1 MGSLRG
7 LLDSFSHI
15 METRTGVKVDLLRAL
30 DSLLLDQVFPPWHL
44 CFPTQ
49 INSGLL
55 GQSPAQQFRHPF
67 ALMVPI
73 CQLCNSE
80 GHTALFCG
88 ASPPKRT
95 RCNICGRSNHTC
107 WYCFYNDKGPN
118 YITLYSLR
126 SSFSLQ
132 PQSLQYPSYPTP
144 SSQNKEVHQS
154 PMQVMQQYT
163 PYQASSSQNQEVQQS
178 PMQVIREF

>member
-1 MGSLRG
+1 MAPMIPNS
-7 LLDSFSHI
+7 
-15 METRTGVKVDLLRAL
+15 
-30 DSLLLDQVFPPWHL
+30 
-44 CFPTQ
+44 
-49 INSGLL
+49 NSGIL
-55 GQSPAQQFRHPF
+55 GQSPAQQFRHPSAF
-67 ALMVPI
+67 MVLI

-80 GHTALFCG
+80 GHTAPFRG

-95 RCNICGRSNHTC
+95 RCNICGRSNHTS

-118 YITLYSLR
+118 YIALYSPQ

-132 PQSLQYPSYPTP
+132 PQSLQYPPYPAP
-144 SSQNKEVHQS
+144 SSQNREVHQS

-178 PMQVIREF
+178 PCKLCIQ